1 MSRTIGHAQRY
12 VASLTALSLILVIVM
27 AFSSVVLASHQVTG
41 DVNKQVRTTAAVSS
55 VVVSQKMS
63 DLVALVESYAV
74 RTSLPSE
81 VASDGNENAEIQQN
95 LASLANAFPGISA
108 SFIASLK
115 GTSLYTYPLEPS
127 VIGTNFAYRQWYKGL
142 VATGRPFI
150 SNAIVTKEAGNPLAV
165 TVTAYIKGPHG
176 QLVGILGVNYGL
188 GAIKSFARHVGTA
201 QGITLTLTDRAGTSL
216 TAGGAHGLVSL
227 EGDPQVRAAL
237 HGRSGFAE
245 YAAVLSNGRRG
256 PIELSGYAPI
266 AGTGWAVVASVRESV
281 AFAALNRLRWTVF
294 AIAAMLVLFLLSV
307 GGIIARTGRR
317 RREIEL
323 EIQRKDREMVLVL
336 ESMDEAFVS
345 IGVDGK
351 ITAWNRQAE
360 LLCGWTASD
369 VLGKGLADTVMA
381 PDYRGSFK
389 MELAVYRSGRES
401 SLVGKRVEMSVL
413 HREGRSIPVEL
424 YVWAQENGRGFSA
437 FMHDITERLQARV
450 EAEWLLRQE

>member
-1 MSRTIGHAQRY
+1 
-12 VASLTALSLILVIVM
+12 VASLTALSLLLVILM

-81 VASDGNENAEIQQN
+81 VASGGDESAEIQQS

-127 VIGTNFAYRQWYKGL
+127 VIGTNFAYREWYTGL
-142 VATGRPFI
+142 VATGRPYI

-165 TVTAYIKGPHG
+165 TVTAYIKGPRG
-176 QLVGILGVNYGL
+176 ELVGILGVNHGL
-188 GAIKSFARHVGTA
+188 GAIKSFAAHVGKA

-227 EGDPQVRAAL
+227 KSDPVVRAAL
-237 HGRSGFAE
+237 GGRSGFAQ
-245 YAAVLSNGRRG
+245 YSAVLPDGHRG
-256 PIELSGYAPI
+256 PTELSGYAPI

-281 AFAALNRLRWTVF
+281 AFAALNRLRITVL
-294 AIAAMLVLFLLSV
+294 AIATMLVFILLLV

-317 RREIEL
+317 RREIEF
-323 EIQRKDREMVLVL
+323 EVQRKEREMVLVL
-336 ESMDEAFVS
+336 ESIDEAFVS
-345 IGVDGK
+345 ISVDGK
-351 ITAWNRQAE
+351 ITAWNSRAE
-360 LLCGWTASD
+360 LLCGWTALD

-401 SLVGKRVEMSVL
+401 ALVGKRIEISVL
-413 HREGRSIPVEL
+413 HRDGRSIPVEL
-424 YVWAQENGRGFSA
+424 AVWAQENGRGFSA
-437 FMHDITERLQARV
+437 FMHDITERLDARV
-450 EAEWLLRQE
+450 DATS